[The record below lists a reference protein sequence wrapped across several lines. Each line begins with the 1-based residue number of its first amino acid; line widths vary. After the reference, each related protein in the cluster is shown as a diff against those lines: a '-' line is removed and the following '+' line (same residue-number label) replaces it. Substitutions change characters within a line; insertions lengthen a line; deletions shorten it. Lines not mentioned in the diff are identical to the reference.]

1 MTMMHTIQACYE
13 KMRREDVTVDDTGF
27 DGVTKGQRYT
37 DITTR
42 DVFMYDTAVNGVE
55 IIFTGECVNGDTFG
69 AEIWNIST
77 DGIADKVADITG
89 IAGTAV
95 ADITNID
102 NTTRLFMDSITITEE
117 FHLKEVTV
125 ADSGNNRFAKVGLD
139 TLGSKGGA
147 ITFHSVGGVGEVKR
161 ITPWVRFF

>member
-13 KMRREDVTVDDTGF
+13 KMRVEDVTGDDTGF

-42 DVFMYDTAVNGVE
+42 DVFIYDTAVNGVE
-55 IIFTGECVNGDTFG
+55 IIFSAEAVATDTFG
-69 AEIWNIST
+69 AEIWNISV

-89 IAGTAV
+89 AAGTAV
-95 ADITNID
+95 ADMTNID
-102 NTTRLFMDSITITEE
+102 DTSRLFMHSITITEE

-147 ITFHSVGGVGEVKR
+147 ITFHSVGGAGEVKR

>member
-13 KMRREDVTVDDTGF
+13 KMRVADVTLDDTGF

-42 DVFMYDTAVNGVE
+42 DVYMYDTAANGVE
-55 IIFTGECVNGDTFG
+55 IMFSGECVDGDTFG

-77 DGIADKVADITG
+77 DGIGDKVADITG
-89 IAGTAV
+89 AAGTAV
-95 ADITNID
+95 ADMTNMD
-102 NTTRLFMDSITITEE
+102 NTSRLFMDTITISEE

-125 ADSGNNRFAKVGLD
+125 ADSANNRFAKIGLD

-147 ITFHSVGGVGEVKR
+147 VTFHSVGGAGEVKR